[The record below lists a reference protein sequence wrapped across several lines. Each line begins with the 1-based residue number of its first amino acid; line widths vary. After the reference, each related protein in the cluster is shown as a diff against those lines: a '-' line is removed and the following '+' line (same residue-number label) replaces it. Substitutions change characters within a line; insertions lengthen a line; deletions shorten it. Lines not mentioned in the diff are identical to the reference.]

1 MACKLLRIQ
10 REVLATRCRCGYRL
24 EIGDIVRTAKFSSAD
39 TESADE
45 SGFLARSDLFHFD
58 TDTEFLGEHL
68 DELSEVDTSIRD
80 IIENC
85 LGAVALELHITDFH
99 VKTKFHGNLAG
110 ANHRFLLARDGFL
123 PFFNIQRLRLPVDF
137 LEFRICRVNAFA
149 FHLPSDYRAFQG
161 HDSQVVAALCF
172 DDHKVAHL
180 DALSGGIGIDA
191 FTGIL
196 EPDFEQVGVLP
207 LGNAFQPVIVF
218 ELAAAAPVRAVQL
231 IVFVTRYRAAP
242 KAVKLYIFVV
252 VHPTYILTNRRFTM
266 FVKTIF

>member
-1 MACKLLRIQ
+1 M
-10 REVLATRCRCGYRL
+10 
-24 EIGDIVRTAKFSSAD
+24 
-39 TESADE
+39 
-45 SGFLARSDLFHFD
+45 
-58 TDTEFLGEHL
+58 
-68 DELSEVDTSIRD
+68 
-80 IIENC
+80 
-85 LGAVALELHITDFH
+85 
-99 VKTKFHGNLAG
+99 
-110 ANHRFLLARDGFL
+110 
-123 PFFNIQRLRLPVDF
+123 
-137 LEFRICRVNAFA
+137 
-149 FHLPSDYRAFQG
+149 
-161 HDSQVVAALCF
+161 AALCF
-172 DDHKVAHL
+172 DNHQVAHL

-231 IVFVTRYRAAP
+231 VVFVTRYRAAP